1 MFRLFRLCVGR
12 NTSAEDVSRSRGRDS
27 RAAAG
32 DEPWARC
39 HTRGFCSRASRSAGA
54 GDVPATSPGS
64 GRIPSQPGWPVCRSG
79 GGGQRA
85 VEAGGARARRPR
97 RRIPRLYDAQSGVA
111 SNISLRVGRPARGLD
126 RAEGGGATAYLLGR
140 DHVLR
145 HLCFERHV
153 RGTRGSECRAGAASS
168 IESRDAKAFSRREK
182 ISQIQWTETISYGE
196 QSQTTQESQEFLR
209 AAETQTCAHGC
220 HLAPRQNRTAARG
233 RCQATLAMGFMA
245 MFKKKDPKDLVREW
259 QSKMRTEMRGVDRQ
273 IRGALASRTSRRR
286 GTFPRR
292 RLRAVHGRLTTER
305 ARSRS
310 ARRAV
315 FATNTTRRPRL
326 PTDGP

>member
-1 MFRLFRLCVGR
+1 MVCRAKHESRRRFEPGTRLVR
-12 NTSAEDVSRSRGRDS
+12 
-27 RAAAG
+27 AAG

-39 HTRGFCSRASRSAGA
+39 STRGFCSRASRSAGA

-79 GGGQRA
+79 RGGQRA

-153 RGTRGSECRAGAASS
+153 RGTRGSECRRAASS
-168 IESRDAKAFSRREK
+168 IESRDGESFQERRENLPDTV
-182 ISQIQWTETISYGE
+182 TETISYGE
-196 QSQTTQESQEFLR
+196 QSQ
-209 AAETQTCAHGC
+209 
-220 HLAPRQNRTAARG
+220 
-233 RCQATLAMGFMA
+233 
-245 MFKKKDPKDLVREW
+245 
-259 QSKMRTEMRGVDRQ
+259 
-273 IRGALASRTSRRR
+273 
-286 GTFPRR
+286 
-292 RLRAVHGRLTTER
+292 
-305 ARSRS
+305 
-310 ARRAV
+310 
-315 FATNTTRRPRL
+315 
-326 PTDGP
+326 